1 MSADRTMHAGRP
13 ERADRNADSAELG
26 KFDSL
31 AHRFWDPQGE
41 FRPLHLLNP
50 VRTQFVL
57 ERASPDRASLAG
69 SRALDVGCGGGLLA
83 ESLSRAGARVTAI
96 DLAPAMIAAARQ
108 HATEAGLAIDYR
120 LESAEALAAAEP
132 GSFEVVACM
141 EMLEHVPDPAATLG
155 SLARLTRPQGHVFV
169 STLHRNLRSFL
180 LAIVAAEY
188 VLNLLPRGTHE
199 YERFIRPSE
208 LARWGR
214 SAGLA
219 LRDVAGLEL
228 DPFSGRCRATHDPSV
243 NYIAHFVRTAPA

>member
-1 MSADRTMHAGRP
+1 MSAD
-13 ERADRNADSAELG
+13 ENADSAELG

-50 VRTQFVL
+50 VRTRFVL
-57 ERASPDRASLAG
+57 EHASPEGASLAG

-96 DLAPAMIAAARQ
+96 DLAPAMIDAARR
-108 HATEAGLAIDYR
+108 HAAEGGLAIDYR
-120 LESAEALAAAEP
+120 LESAESLAAAEP
-132 GSFEVVACM
+132 LSFDVVACM

-155 SLARLTRPQGHVFV
+155 SLAQLVRPDGHVFV

-180 LAIVAAEY
+180 AAIVAAEY
-188 VLNLLPRGTHE
+188 VLNLVPRGTHE

-214 SAGLA
+214 AAGLA
-219 LRDVAGLEL
+219 LRDIVGLEL
-228 DPFSGRCRATHDPSV
+228 DPFSGRCRASRDPSV
-243 NYIAHFVRTAPA
+243 NYIAHFVRSAPS